1 MAEQSGAGGS
11 GMRGKVW
18 RIGVCRVGCKCRWCG
33 SLEGD
38 LGVRERPPVV
48 VGDEGTVKQTV
59 KLINLG
65 VT

>member
-1 MAEQSGAGGS
+1 
-11 GMRGKVW
+11 MRGKVW